1 MRIYAYY
8 ICVRNAD
15 KLNNKAR
22 VYKSR
27 LSHIFPKLSWEDLP
41 RNYLG
46 EKENKCDLYN
56 LERVGGKK

>member
-22 VYKSR
+22 VFKSP
-27 LSHIFPKLSWEDLP
+27 LSHIFPKLFLEHLP
-41 RNYLG
+41 KNYLDG
-46 EKENKCDLYN
+46 RRNKSGSYKIKD
-56 LERVGGKK
+56 RGDI